1 MSDIDRG
8 DINLDYLINV
18 VSAGF
23 LQCEV
28 TVCRAVIDRYL
39 GGDTLR
45 LCIYPILKLLPSI
58 SIHQ

>member
-8 DINLDYLINV
+8 DMNLDYLIGV

-28 TVCRAVIDRYL
+28 TVCCAVVDRYL
-39 GGDTLR
+39 GE
-45 LCIYPILKLLPSI
+45 IL
-58 SIHQ
+58 